1 MHKRMELALEAL
13 EAGGGLRHLPSLKGA
28 GKPLVNLASND
39 YLGLASNASLQQEFL
54 RTLEDEPPLFSAS
67 SSRLLTGNVPAY
79 EVLETT
85 LARLFGTQ
93 SALVFNSGYHM
104 NVGILPALCTDKTLI
119 LADKLVHASL
129 IDGIRLSR
137 GKFLRYAHNDLNH
150 LETLLRTHHEAYE
163 HVIVVTESIFSM
175 DGDEADLKGLVALK
189 HRYEKVML
197 YVDEAHGVGVRGESG
212 LGCAQGCGCMGEID
226 ILAGTFGKALAS
238 VGGYI
243 ACSALMREFLVN
255 HMRTLIFTTAL
266 PPINLLWSAFVLER
280 LSGFEKERAQLAKV
294 SVLLREGLVQK
305 GYAHPSSSHIIPFM
319 VGENTPTLEKARVL
333 QALGFHALPVRPPTV
348 PKGTSRI
355 RFSLTALVEEA
366 HIGAILDVL

>member
-1 MHKRMELALEAL
+1 METHLRQRLDALEHNGGKRAL
-13 EAGGGLRHLPSLKGA
+13 HVPEIQGL
-28 GKPLVNLASND
+28 NLASND
-39 YLGLASNASLQQEFL
+39 YLGLASDASLQQEFL
-54 RTLEDEPPLFSAS
+54 RTLEDQTPLFSAS
-67 SSRLLTGNVPAY
+67 SSRLLTGNVAAY

-189 HRYEKVML
+189 RRYEKVML

-212 LGCAQGCGCMGEID
+212 LGCAQACGCMREID

-243 ACSALMREFLVN
+243 ACSALMRDFLVN

-280 LSGFEKERAQLAKV
+280 LSEFGNARAQLAKV
-294 SVLLREGLVQK
+294 STLLREGLAQK
-305 GYAHPSSSHIIPFM
+305 GYAHPSSSHIIPLM
-319 VGENTPTLEKARVL
+319 VGENAPTLEKARAL
-333 QALGFHALPVRPPTV
+333 QALGFHALAVRPPTV

-355 RFSLTALVEEA
+355 RFSLTSLVQEA
-366 HIGAILDVL
+366 DIRAILDVL